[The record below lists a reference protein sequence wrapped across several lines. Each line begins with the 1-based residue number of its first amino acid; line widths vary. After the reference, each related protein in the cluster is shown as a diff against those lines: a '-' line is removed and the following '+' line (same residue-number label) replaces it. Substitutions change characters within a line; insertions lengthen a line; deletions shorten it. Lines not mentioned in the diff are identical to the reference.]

1 MSFLNCQLTT
11 EDCAEL
17 YHALCRIHT
26 TNLQIRIGYDGEELL
41 KGKVNLNRGEAQ
53 TIYLALMNKGEHI
66 FRGAYD
72 AYPDEV
78 NTTGSVPFELLEH
91 IVGILS
97 KIGSLGENLVS
108 DSYRPLKRA

>member
-1 MSFLNCQLTT
+1 M
-11 EDCAEL
+11 EDCAEI
-17 YHALCRIHT
+17 YHALGRAHVM
-26 TNLQIRIGYDGEELL
+26 NLQIRIGYDGEELW
-41 KGKVNLNRGEAQ
+41 KGTVNLNRGEAQ

-78 NTTGSVPFELLEH
+78 NTTGSVAFELLEH

-97 KIGSLGENLVS
+97 KIGSLGENLAS
-108 DSYRPLKRA
+108 DSYLHLKRA